1 MPLYKKMLSCQSHS
15 GYFNKCFVHK
25 TCYVI
30 LVIHTYMSYYVML
43 NTTFPPSTWSK
54 PQHVDTLSDSMQV
67 LYWYRNFLSRVPI
80 LYKIDG
86 LEISVTA
93 MTIHNQKERVV
104 CQCVNMIQNLLIKQ
118 EKCRVF
124 SIHMFWQQLSPWDFN
139 LTWGSD

>member
-1 MPLYKKMLSCQSHS
+1 
-15 GYFNKCFVHK
+15 
-25 TCYVI
+25 
-30 LVIHTYMSYYVML
+30 
-43 NTTFPPSTWSK
+43 
-54 PQHVDTLSDSMQV
+54 
-67 LYWYRNFLSRVPI
+67 VPI

-139 LTWGSD
+139 LT